1 MDMKNAVAALGALA
15 HASRLAIFRHL
26 VELGPEGAFPGDL
39 SQAFALPA
47 ATLSFHLKAL
57 SHAGLIE
64 AEQQGRNIRYRANFR
79 GMQAL
84 IDYLTRNCCGG
95 DPSRCAPIVD
105 APPGEIAI
113 PVKAT
118 RVR

>member
-1 MDMKNAVAALGALA
+1 MKHAVIALSALA

-39 SQAFALPA
+39 IQAFDLPA
-47 ATLSFHLKAL
+47 ATLSFHLKSL

-64 AEQQGRNIRYRANFR
+64 AEQQGRYIRYRANFR
-79 GMQAL
+79 EMQEL
-84 IDYLTRNCCGG
+84 IDYLTQNCCGG
-95 DPSRCAPIVD
+95 DPSKCAPAAK
-105 APPGEIAI
+105 APPAQVAI
-113 PVKAT
+113 PVKSI

>member
-1 MDMKNAVAALGALA
+1 MKAAVAALGALA

-39 SQAFALPA
+39 SQAFELPA
-47 ATLSFHLKAL
+47 ATLSFHLKNL

-79 GMQAL
+79 EMQEL
-84 IDYLTRNCCGG
+84 IGYLTTNCCGG
-95 DPSRCAPIVD
+95 DLSKCAPTVD
-105 APPGEIAI
+105 TATGQAAI
-113 PVKAT
+113 RVKSA
-118 RVR
+118 RIR

>member
-1 MDMKNAVAALGALA
+1 MKDAVTALGALA

-39 SQAFALPA
+39 IQKFDLPA
-47 ATLSFHLKAL
+47 ATLSFHLKNL

-64 AEQQGRNIRYRANFR
+64 AEQQGRHIRYRANFR
-79 GMQAL
+79 EMQGL
-84 IDYLTRNCCGG
+84 VDYLTQNCCGG
-95 DPSRCAPIVD
+95 DPSKCAPASD
-105 APPGEIAI
+105 ALPAEVAI
-113 PVKAT
+113 PVKSI